1 MLPLLPAL
9 AAAARG
15 GHTPAFFWSS
25 LSDTGLGRSA
35 QHLHEASAAD
45 VERTFAALAG
55 GSDKAPLLQSSS
67 SARPAPELQLV
78 FLFDKLPTDAVRPAD
93 AGFDAVARLM
103 ADSRSSLSAPFTT
116 RTSSA
121 GLFKRH
127 TRVAADKCEEYLA
140 AHPELATNG
149 KPDTLV
155 VTLAAPK
162 DASAG
167 NFGAADA
174 LVAKI
179 HRAAEK
185 ATGGKVAA
193 LMTGEKPVPAP
204 AGSSARATVT
214 PGHPMASRKRA
225 LSEAGPGSGYQTTP
239 GILIGLL
246 VGLLLLLIFIPGFCC
261 IFQVCIFPPLPRAPC
276 VPRRPTPHHR
286 RLTRLSSL
294 PRSSP
299 RQSTSRIRTRRRR
312 GRTRT
317 PSPRGTTRRSSA
329 APSNVASVRTLCDL
343 CEEKDRAL
351 FVKKARCG
359 YSRSADA
366 LHMSSS
372 TTSSRGSSSNR

>member
-67 SARPAPELQLV
+67 TARPAPELQLV

-261 IFQVCIFPPLPRAPC
+261 IFQVWASPASPPRPG
-276 VPRRPTPHHR
+276 VPRRPTSHPRR
-286 RLTRLSSL
+286 RLTFRASL
-294 PRSSP
+294 LRSSP
-299 RQSTSRIRTRRRR
+299 RQSTSRIRTRPRR

-329 APSNVASVRTLCDL
+329 APSNVASVRTLCD
-343 CEEKDRAL
+343 C
-351 FVKKARCG
+351 VKRRTG
-359 YSRSADA
+359 PY
-366 LHMSSS
+366 L
-372 TTSSRGSSSNR
+372 

>member
-55 GSDKAPLLQSSS
+55 GSDKAPLLAPS
-67 SARPAPELQLV
+67 SASRPAPELQLV

-261 IFQVCIFPPLPRAPC
+261 IFQVWASPASAPRPLRPPPPD
-276 VPRRPTPHHR
+276 PSSSPS
-286 RLTRLSSL
+286 LTRLTSL
-294 PRSSP
+294 ASRSSP

-329 APSNVASVRTLCDL
+329 APSKRGLC
-343 CEEKDRAL
+343 
-351 FVKKARCG
+351 
-359 YSRSADA
+359 ADA
-366 LHMSSS
+366 L
-372 TTSSRGSSSNR
+372 

>member
-55 GSDKAPLLQSSS
+55 GSDKAPLLAPS
-67 SARPAPELQLV
+67 SASRPAPELQLV

-261 IFQVCIFPPLPRAPC
+261 IFQVWASPAFPRAPC
-276 VPRRPTPHHR
+276 VPRRPTPHPR
-286 RLTRLSSL
+286 RLSPVSPPFIAAHHAKVL
-294 PRSSP
+294 PGSERAGEGEGP
-299 RQSTSRIRTRRRR
+299 VRPRR
-312 GRTRT
+312 GEQ
-317 PSPRGTTRRSSA
+317 PAVQARRLLI
-329 APSNVASVRTLCDL
+329 VASVRTLCDL

-351 FVKKARCG
+351 FVKK
-359 YSRSADA
+359 S
-366 LHMSSS
+366 
-372 TTSSRGSSSNR
+372 